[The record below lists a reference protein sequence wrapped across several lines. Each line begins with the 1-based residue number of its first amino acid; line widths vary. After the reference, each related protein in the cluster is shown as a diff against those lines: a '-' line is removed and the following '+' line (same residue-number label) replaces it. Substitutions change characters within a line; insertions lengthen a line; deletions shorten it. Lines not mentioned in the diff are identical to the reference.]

1 MVIATLGALAATVVL
16 GLLRLVNPVA
26 DEWQCVQGEAP
37 AVTAEGGRACFR
49 EGSALPPGYA
59 WEPLGNRPLPS
70 SCDRSGW
77 TRVIGPAGESDC
89 APAGAALPPGYRPA

>member
-1 MVIATLGALAATVVL
+1 MIATLGALAATVVL

-59 WEPLGNRPLPS
+59 WE
-70 SCDRSGW
+70 RSA
-77 TRVIGPAGESDC
+77 TARCPPA
-89 APAGAALPPGYRPA
+89 ATGAAGPG